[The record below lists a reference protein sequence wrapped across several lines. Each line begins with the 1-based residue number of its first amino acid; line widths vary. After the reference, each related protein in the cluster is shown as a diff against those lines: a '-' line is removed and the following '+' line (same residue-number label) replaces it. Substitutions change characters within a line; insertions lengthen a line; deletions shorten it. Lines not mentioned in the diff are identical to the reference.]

1 MTITAVLNSIRGRIH
16 MITSDMPLRKQ
27 IFSIPNMLGYFRIL
41 LLPLIVWRYVTADSI
56 AEFHMAAVIIGISGI
71 TDFLDGFIARK
82 FNMITNLGKIVDPVA
97 DKLTQAA
104 IVFSLSFRFQWL
116 IPVVVLFVIKEG
128 FMGIMGV
135 ILLKKGK
142 MLNGAKWFG
151 KVSTAVLYVVM
162 FILILAPNIQEHIA
176 NTLIVL
182 SGFLLLMS
190 FILYIPVYK
199 KILSEA

>member
-1 MTITAVLNSIRGRIH
+1 MMTSE
-16 MITSDMPLRKQ
+16 MPLKKQ

-56 AEFHMAAVIIGISGI
+56 AEFHVAAVIIGISGI

-82 FNMITNLGKIVDPVA
+82 FNMVTDLGKIVDPVA

-116 IPVVVLFVIKEG
+116 VPVVVLFAVKES

-162 FILILAPNIQEHIA
+162 FILILVPNIQAAIA

-182 SGFLLLMS
+182 SGSLLLLS
-190 FILYIPVYK
+190 FVLYIPVYR
-199 KILSEA
+199 KILKEA

>member
-1 MTITAVLNSIRGRIH
+1 MTKEISF
-16 MITSDMPLRKQ
+16 RKQ

-41 LLPLIVWRYVTADSI
+41 LLPLIVWRYLTADSI
-56 AEFHMAAVIIGISGI
+56 ADFRVAAIIIGISGI

-82 FNMITNLGKIVDPVA
+82 FNMITDLGKIVDPVA

-116 IPVVVLFVIKEG
+116 IPVVALFVVKEG

-162 FILILAPNIQEHIA
+162 FILILVPDIQAAIA

-182 SGFLLLMS
+182 SGSLLLLS
-190 FILYIPVYK
+190 FVMYIPVYRK
-199 KILSEA
+199 LLKEE